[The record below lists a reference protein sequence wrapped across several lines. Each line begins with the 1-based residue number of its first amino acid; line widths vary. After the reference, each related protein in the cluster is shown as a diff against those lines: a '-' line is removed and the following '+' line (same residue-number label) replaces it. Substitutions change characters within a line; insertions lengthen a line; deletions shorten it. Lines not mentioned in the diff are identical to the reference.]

1 MIRKFLLAASI
12 FASAHLPSYAQSDL
26 TKEELCPDWSE
37 IDPLIEC
44 LTVDSYAEL
53 AELIQNAPSGSEIT
67 LCPFFLRKVTSVTPI
82 TVNKGI
88 RVICART
95 APDQFCSVIG
105 LGSHLIIDSAEDT
118 LFQGFSF
125 RASND
130 HAVNVLGDAENSELA
145 THTFC
150 QTSFL
155 ETVRSKESRGGALM
169 LEKSSG
175 TVNVVECFFQENV
188 STTYGAG
195 IYSRADQLNVIQS
208 FFVNNKSNG
217 YGPAIFSATGARL
230 MIKTSRFLSNKGR
243 QDHHIVIN
251 SGNLGGA
258 FLDGFDNGV
267 NNFSCMGL
275 FDLADE
281 SCIEFQ
287 KSPPTPFPTNR
298 PTEVP
303 TLPPTNMPI
312 TKEPTNKPTQR
323 VTIRRIT
330 AAPTFGPTNRPTA
343 EPTSSPTK
351 ELTSAPT
358 APPTEDPT
366 AKPTMSPTNVP
377 TKIPTENPTVTPTR
391 ASQKPTSTPTKRAPA
406 PTAPPSQNP
415 TKELT
420 NPPTSAPS
428 VKPTVEPVASPTLE
442 PTRAPIVIVEPTIPP
457 TNRPTSMGDIISKK
471 CLFQALPEGSECID
485 VRSFVDFKLAIESG
499 FNSVTFCGGFDLEK
513 LGGGAV
519 AVSRTMDIRCVD
531 QCTFYGTG
539 PFLKIGG
546 ISSKIRLQNLKFVNS
561 QDASAVVV
569 STVTSAAQTTFCDT
583 EFERNHISQDKNAL
597 GGAITVT
604 RGSGTVNIVN
614 STFTANVASYG
625 GAIHS
630 EGFKLNVV
638 GSNFVANN
646 AYTMGNAI
654 FVGNGKYLSVY
665 SSSFILN
672 REVVSRDP
680 GREKSGSSFSIVVEP
695 NTAFRAAPQPGTF
708 VDYGKNTAS
717 LSGVCGGTFF
727 WATGKCQ
734 EFE

>member
-1 MIRKFLLAASI
+1 MTPTCVVLNSFC
-12 FASAHLPSYAQSDL
+12 F
-26 TKEELCPDWSE
+26 WSWFV
-37 IDPLIEC
+37 I
-44 LTVDSYAEL
+44 
-53 AELIQNAPSGSEIT
+53 
-67 LCPFFLRKVTSVTPI
+67 VT
-82 TVNKGI
+82 
-88 RVICART
+88 
-95 APDQFCSVIG
+95 
-105 LGSHLIIDSAEDT
+105 
-118 LFQGFSF
+118 
-125 RASND
+125 
-130 HAVNVLGDAENSELA
+130 
-145 THTFC
+145 
-150 QTSFL
+150 
-155 ETVRSKESRGGALM
+155 
-169 LEKSSG
+169 
-175 TVNVVECFFQENV
+175 
-188 STTYGAG
+188 
-195 IYSRADQLNVIQS
+195 
-208 FFVNNKSNG
+208 
-217 YGPAIFSATGARL
+217 
-230 MIKTSRFLSNKGR
+230 
-243 QDHHIVIN
+243 
-251 SGNLGGA
+251 GNLAGA
-258 FLDGFDNGV
+258 FLDGFDNSV
-267 NNFSCMGL
+267 NNFDCMGL

-303 TLPPTNMPI
+303 TLPPTNMPT

-323 VTIRRIT
+323 ATIRRIT
-330 AAPTFGPTNRPTA
+330 TAPTFVPTNRPTA
-343 EPTSSPTK
+343 EPTSSPTA
-351 ELTSAPT
+351 EPTSTPT
-358 APPTEDPT
+358 DRPTEDPT

-377 TKIPTENPTVTPTR
+377 TKNPTEKPTVTPTR
-391 ASQKPTSTPTKRAPA
+391 ASQKPTATPTTRAPA

-415 TKELT
+415 TKEPT
-420 NPPTSAPS
+420 NPPTSTPS
-428 VKPTVEPVASPTLE
+428 VKTTATPTLE

-471 CLFQALPEGSECID
+471 CLFQALPEGSDCID
-485 VRSFVDFKLAIESG
+485 VRSFDDFKLAIESG

-519 AVSRTMDIRCVD
+519 AVSRTMDIRCID

-546 ISSKIRLQNLKFVNS
+546 ISSKIRLQNLRFVNS

-569 STVTSAAQTTFCDT
+569 STVTSAAQTTICDT
-583 EFERNHISQDKNAL
+583 EFERNHISQDVNAL

-672 REVVSRDP
+672 REVPSRDT
-680 GREKSGSSFSIVVEP
+680 GREKPGSSFSIVVEP
-695 NTAFRAAPQPGTF
+695 QTSLRAAPQPGTF
-708 VDYGKNTAS
+708 VDYGENRAS